1 MVLLKVGRTK
11 KKKLWTCWERRPV
24 KISLF
29 KAPKS
34 WRRRSGVSVLPSF
47 PKHLSSS
54 SGCLAGSGHAAACL
68 MIEYIFGRVV
78 NFPCGCTVRPLV
90 PLCCSPKA
98 LHEHH
103 YYPCKLAQLTWPRSG
118 PLFVNPSFFNCVWTA
133 DQRGARGEGG
143 GGTPSPLR
151 PLRPPLSRQIVTP
164 VNIKQRRA
172 AGMPGLN

>member
-1 MVLLKVGRTK
+1 MQ
-11 KKKLWTCWERRPV
+11 TCWERRPV
-24 KISLF
+24 KISLLR
-29 KAPKS
+29 APKS
-34 WRRRSGVSVLPSF
+34 WRHRSGVCVLPSF

-54 SGCLAGSGHAAACL
+54 SGCLAGSSHATACL

-78 NFPCGCTVRPLV
+78 NFLCGCTVRPLV

-103 YYPCKLAQLTWPRSG
+103 YYPCKLAQLTRPRSG

-133 DQRGARGEGG
+133 DQRGAGVGRWGG
-143 GGTPSPLR
+143 GGGALS

-164 VNIKQRRA
+164 VNIKQHRA
-172 AGMPGLN
+172 AGMPGLNELQMSFFFFFA